1 MLREQSGC
9 FVAPE
14 QAPVAIVDVR
24 VALEEIALNDTV
36 RAQLAI
42 AFGPSHFVGSLE
54 AIQRALH
61 EILLKTWTTPERS
74 APVTRVREWIGKRME
89 AIQNARATLE
99 KQLIDASRPPRPL
112 RWL

>member
-1 MLREQSGC
+1 LSAD
-9 FVAPE
+9 F
-14 QAPVAIVDVR
+14 
-24 VALEEIALNDTV
+24 
-36 RAQLAI
+36 QL
-42 AFGPSHFVGSLE
+42 GTPE

-61 EILLKTWTTPERS
+61 DILLKTWTTPEKER
-74 APVTRVREWIGKRME
+74 PWNEVREWIGKRME